1 MIFCVKYSLQFFNL
15 SKPYDHPVVHAGH
28 RDEMQPREAPP
39 SPFQQPRDLV
49 AVEGSP
55 EELQLGQVL
64 ELLTQD
70 WQDHET

>member
-1 MIFCVKYSLQFFNL
+1 
-15 SKPYDHPVVHAGH
+15 
-28 RDEMQPREAPP
+28 MQPREAPP